1 MANVYEICPA
11 MENENYLL
19 RYVLRDDCE
28 ALLKV
33 YSDPLARPFFNSD
46 NCHGDDFFYDTPER
60 MKQAMDFWHYSYKEK
75 YFVRWAIIDKK
86 ENCAVG
92 TIELFH
98 RDSDKDYF
106 TDCGLLRLDLRSD
119 FEREDIIKEI
129 LSLIL
134 PSSFELFDCK
144 IIAAK
149 AVPQAKERIA
159 ALKSLGFEPCGE
171 KLIGHDD
178 TEYGDYFVFRK

>member
-1 MANVYEICPA
+1 MADVYEICPA
-11 MENENYLL
+11 MENEDYLL
-19 RYVLRDDCE
+19 RYVSDDDCE
-28 ALLKV
+28 ALLRV

-46 NCHGDDFFYDTPER
+46 NCHGDDFFYNTPEL

-75 YFVRWAIIDKK
+75 FFVRWSIISKK
-86 ENCAVG
+86 ENFAVG

-119 FEREDIIKEI
+119 CEREAMIEEI

-134 PSSFELFDCK
+134 QPSFELFDCTM
-144 IIAAK
+144 IATK
-149 AVPQAKERIA
+149 AIPQAKERIA
-159 ALKSLGFEPCGE
+159 ALNVLGFAACGE
-171 KLIGHDD
+171 KLIGADN
-178 TEYGDYFVFRK
+178 TEYGDYFVLKK